1 MRMFCRLLP
10 TALAV
15 LIAQTAVAGDG
26 NRPAKSYHIDAAALQ
41 SAPSLRL
48 PKLDHEA
55 LAAEDALS
63 DGKGRPWRFA
73 YPRDVRV
80 SAAVAGRWT
89 RDAEGERWTLAVDG
103 GDAAHL
109 NFGFSRF
116 DLPAGAQLRIFSP
129 DGALQLGPYTHD
141 DELPHGQWWTPLMP
155 GGEAVLVLD
164 VPAGRRAEVDL
175 VLQRVGQG
183 YRGFGAH
190 NPRQKSG
197 SCNMDVTCLGGSDP
211 WNTQRRSVARLLISG
226 SGLCSGAL
234 INTTAN
240 TNRML
245 LATAAHCGITAANG
259 AQVVAL
265 FNYESPGCRTP
276 GSASSGTAV
285 PAPSGGV
292 QSVGWIA
299 GSSNPFSSTPPTP
312 TGPTSDRTD
321 WTLIELGTPPNLASL
336 NLHWA
341 GWNRSSVAP
350 SCSIPAVPSDTAGL
364 CASIHHPAGHEK
376 RITFSQSTMT
386 TGSIATATQAH
397 WVVAWDPT
405 PPILP
410 GIQPTPTSV
419 VPGVTEGGSSGS
431 PLFDAQRRIVGVLS
445 GGPSGCGATG
455 ANLADLYGKLAI
467 AFSGTVV
474 TGSPTIASVLDP
486 GGSGAITV
494 DGSDFIP
501 PAVPPIFANGFETP
515 LPGRH

>member
-1 MRMFCRLLP
+1 MGTLRHLLP
-10 TALAV
+10 AILTALAV
-15 LIAQTAVAGDG
+15 SPVWAGDG
-26 NRPAKSYHIDAAALQ
+26 NRTAKAYHIDTAVLAAAPPLQ
-41 SAPSLRL
+41 L
-48 PKLDHEA
+48 PKLDRDA
-55 LAAEDALS
+55 LAAEDALA

-73 YPRDVRV
+73 RPVDVMV

-89 RDAEGERWTLAVDG
+89 REAEGDRWSLAIDA

-116 DLPAGAQLRIFSP
+116 DLPTGAQLRVFSP

-155 GGEAVLVLD
+155 GGQAVLVLD
-164 VPAGRRAEVDL
+164 VPAGRRADVDL
-175 VLQRVGQG
+175 VLRRVGQG
-183 YRGFGAH
+183 YRGFGAS

-197 SCNMDVTCLGGSDP
+197 SCNMDFACLGGSDP

-226 SGLCSGAL
+226 ASLCSGAL

-240 TNRML
+240 NNRML
-245 LATAAHCGITAANG
+245 LSTAAHCGITAANG

-265 FNYESPGCRTP
+265 FNYESPGCRAP
-276 GSASSGTAV
+276 GSGASGSAV
-285 PAPSGGV
+285 PAPAGGV
-292 QSVGWIA
+292 QSLAFVA

-312 TGPTSDRTD
+312 TGPTGDRTD
-321 WTLIELGTPPNLASL
+321 WTLVELSTPPNLAAL

-341 GWNRSSVAP
+341 GWNRSPAAP
-350 SCSIPAVPSDTAGL
+350 TCSIPAAPGDTSGL

-376 RITFSQSTMT
+376 RITFSQATMSTGT
-386 TGSIATATQAH
+386 IATATSAH
-397 WVVAWDPT
+397 WLVAWDPT

-410 GIQPTPTSV
+410 GIQPPPTSV

-445 GGPSGCGATG
+445 GGPSSCGATG
-455 ANLADLYGKLAI
+455 SSLADLYGKLAI
-467 AFSGTVV
+467 AFGGTVV
-474 TGSPTIASVLDP
+474 SGSPSIASVLDP
-486 GGSGAITV
+486 AGTGAITV

-501 PAVPPIFANGFETP
+501 PPVPPIFANGFEETP
-515 LPGRH
+515 PAH